1 MVMGMVA
8 SLQFVTSLQ
17 LSLQVLL
24 RLFQVAPQV
33 LPRLSQVSP
42 QVLPS
47 SNNNSMMI
55 SMRTHGI
62 NFLINFLFTRD
73 GGFFYSPNTPLGGTR
88 KG

>member
-1 MVMGMVA
+1 MVA

-24 RLFQVAPQV
+24 RFFQAAPQV

-47 SNNNSMMI
+47 SNI
-55 SMRTHGI
+55 I
-62 NFLINFLFTRD
+62 IV
-73 GGFFYSPNTPLGGTR
+73 
-88 KG
+88 